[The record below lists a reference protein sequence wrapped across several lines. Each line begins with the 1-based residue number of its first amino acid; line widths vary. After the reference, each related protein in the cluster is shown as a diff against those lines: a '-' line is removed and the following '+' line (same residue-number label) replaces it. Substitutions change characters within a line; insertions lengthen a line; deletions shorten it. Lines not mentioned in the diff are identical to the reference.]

1 MNFGF
6 RKPKDKKTL
15 GYLLPVLAAGT
26 LLLGA
31 CGLIDQAV
39 SGEAEVAP
47 AEITED
53 TVTVTKTSST
63 AEVTQENGPF
73 NVTLKDAEITQI
85 PPEDTLARDLIRL
98 SIFIELTNES
108 EALNTIHP
116 NQARIQT
123 DTGQEVMADQTL
135 SDQVGGDFTANE
147 TKQGEL
153 IFIFSGE
160 IEDAST
166 IYCSIDTGYDFEYN
180 WLGENLEFVFE
191 F

>member
-47 AEITED
+47 AEIT
-53 TVTVTKTSST
+53 
-63 AEVTQENGPF
+63 
-73 NVTLKDAEITQI
+73 QI
-85 PPEDTLARDLIRL
+85 PPENTLARDLIRL

-108 EALNTIHP
+108 EALNPIHP

-160 IEDAST
+160 VEDAST
-166 IYCSIDTGYDFEYN
+166 IYCSIDTGYDSEYN
-180 WLGENLEFVFE
+180 WLGENLKFVFE